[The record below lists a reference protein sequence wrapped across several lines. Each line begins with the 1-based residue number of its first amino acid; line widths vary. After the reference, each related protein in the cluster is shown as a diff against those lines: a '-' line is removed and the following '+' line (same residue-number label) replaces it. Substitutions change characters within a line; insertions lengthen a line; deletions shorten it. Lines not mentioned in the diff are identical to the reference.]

1 MILYQDIDIIVNIIF
16 GLFVLFLYGGLDLYI
31 YIKDKTLII
40 EPIILIGIVLA
51 GFIGPSSP
59 LLAFFIIDIFV
70 LFNIPILKNIILN
83 QIKHARD
90 YEKING
96 NMTDTIDDIDK
107 DIFSNI
113 HWNKK
118 DKL

>member
-1 MILYQDIDIIVNIIF
+1 MILYQDIDVIVNIIF
-16 GLFVLFLYGGLDLYI
+16 GFFVLFLYGGLD
-31 YIKDKTLII
+31 
-40 EPIILIGIVLA
+40 LA

-83 QIKHARD
+83 QIRHARD

-113 HWNKK
+113 NWNKK